1 LLTQPRAPPT
11 GPWRQTRADRAAQA
25 GAGKVA
31 LLLAHENITN
41 GMYPGND
48 KALLVA
54 NVLFKLGGSAAVLST
69 RRAGPPPMRR
79 CGAAP
84 GHANELLRALDST
97 LRDVHASV

>member
-1 LLTQPRAPPT
+1 M
-11 GPWRQTRADRAAQA
+11 
-25 GAGKVA
+25 A

-69 RRAGPPPMRR
+69 RRAGPPSMRR
-79 CGAAP
+79 SEAPCGRS
-84 GHANELLRALDST
+84 RALDNM
-97 LRDVHASV
+97 LRDAHASA